1 MINYVNY
8 NDIDKETWDR
18 CIKQSFN
25 GNICAYSWYL
35 EAVATEWDALVE
47 DDYERVFPLT
57 FRRKM
62 GIHYLYQ
69 PFFTQQLGVFS
80 KSILTQSVT
89 ELFIEKIPSKFKYI
103 EINLNTFNKLD
114 NTRYKISQFLN
125 HELDLIS
132 SHESLY
138 NNYSQNTKTNIKKAN
153 KKDITIVKNIKPD
166 EIIKLFRENRGKDIK
181 HLSDHD
187 YLSLKR
193 IVYTCLY
200 KGKAQV
206 YGAYTDKNTLC
217 AGAIFVISHKKAVL
231 LFTATNDIA
240 RNSGAMFLL
249 IDHFIKSHSQSH
261 LTLDFDGSNDPNL
274 ARFYKSFNS
283 NEVFY
288 SHLEIDRLNPVVS
301 KGIQSIKWIRKQV
314 PFNF

>member
-1 MINYVNY
+1 MISYVQY
-8 NDIDKETWDR
+8 NDIDKDKWDQ

-35 EAVATEWDALVE
+35 EAVANEWDALIE
-47 DDYERVFPLT
+47 DEYERVFPLT
-57 FRRKM
+57 FRKKM
-62 GIHYLYQ
+62 GICYLYQ

-80 KSILTQSVT
+80 KSILTQAVT
-89 ELFIEKIPSKFKYI
+89 EQFIENIPSKFKYI
-103 EINLNTFNKLD
+103 EINLNAFNKLD
-114 NTRYKISQFLN
+114 SDRYKIIPFLN

-132 SHESLY
+132 DHKSLY
-138 NNYSQNTKTNIKKAN
+138 KNYAQNTKRNIQKAH
-153 KKDITIVKNIKPD
+153 KQDVSIVKNIKPD
-166 EIIKLFRENRGKDIK
+166 EIIELFRENKGKIIK
-181 HLSDHD
+181 QLSDLD

-206 YGAYTDKNTLC
+206 YGAYTDHNTLC

-240 RNSGAMFLL
+240 KKNGAMFSL

-261 LTLDFDGSNDPNL
+261 LTLDFEGSNDPNL

-283 NEVFY
+283 NEVHY
-288 SHLEIDRLNPVVS
+288 SHLKIDRLNPIIS
-301 KGIQSIKWIRKQV
+301 KGVQSIKWVRKQLR
-314 PFNF
+314 